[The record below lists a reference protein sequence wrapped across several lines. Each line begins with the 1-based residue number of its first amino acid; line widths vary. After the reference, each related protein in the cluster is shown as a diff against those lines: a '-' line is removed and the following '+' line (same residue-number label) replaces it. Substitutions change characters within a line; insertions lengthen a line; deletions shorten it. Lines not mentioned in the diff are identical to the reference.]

1 MSKAMQ
7 FKARIRNISK
17 ESQVPAQAVLQNYM
31 LERLLE
37 RISISGY
44 KDKFVLKGGMLIA
57 SLVGIDYRTTLDMD
71 ATLRDHPLS
80 EKAVQQV
87 LLEICAID
95 LHDEV
100 IFTLEHIE
108 VIRDHDPYGG
118 YRVALIAQYETIR
131 IPLKIDLTT
140 GDMLTPDAVLYTYPS
155 NFDEKVFEIWA
166 YNLETILAEKVET
179 ILRRS
184 VLNTRARDFYDVYIL
199 IKSRGNALDHSLFKK
214 ALNSTMKNR
223 ASLEVLQDKAEIL
236 QAIQADTPMLQRW
249 ERYSREYYYAREI
262 NFDEIIRVLFDLLS

>member
-7 FKARIRNISK
+7 FKARIKNIAKKSH
-17 ESQVPAQAVLQNYM
+17 VPAQAVLQNFM

-57 SLVGIDYRTTLDMD
+57 SLVGIDYRTTMDMD
-71 ATLRDHPLS
+71 ATLREYPLS
-80 EKAVQQV
+80 VKLVRQV
-87 LLEICAID
+87 LLDICAID

-108 VIRDHDPYGG
+108 AIRDHDTYGG

-131 IPLKIDLTT
+131 TPLKIDLTT
-140 GDMLTPDAVLYTYPS
+140 GDMLTPDAVLYTFPS

-199 IKSRGNALDHSLFKK
+199 IKSQGNALDNSLFKI
-214 ALNSTMKNR
+214 ALDSTMKNR
-223 ASLEVLQDKAEIL
+223 ASLEVLQDKPEIL
-236 QAIQADTPMLQRW
+236 QAIQADAPMLQRW
-249 ERYSREYYYAREI
+249 ERYSREYYYARKI
-262 NFDEIIRVLFDLLS
+262 NFHEISRVLIDLLS